1 MNKTF
6 SEYTTSTAFML
17 ALSKTQCNALLRY
30 RREREG
36 GGWCVFHS
44 LATIH
49 ALEARGLVV
58 YQRDERGCAN
68 FGGVTK
74 AGELVTDLLIEA
86 GLTVESTNSVSVLKR
101 AA

>member
-6 SEYTTSTAFML
+6 GEYTTSTAFML

-30 RREREG
+30 RRDG
-36 GGWCVFHS
+36 FVNGWVTHHGMGTLRS
-44 LATIH
+44 
-49 ALEARGLVV
+49 LEARGLVEWGSDV
-58 YQRDERGCAN
+58 D
-68 FGGVTK
+68 GGTKFKGITK
-74 AGELVTDLLIEA
+74 AGEMVTDLLIEA